1 MTDDRNREHAENMQ
15 LLGDLCEAI
24 FPAGSYP
31 VDFGPDKPPAIAYHF
46 EGATGVALPRFH
58 ININEPVIRELARR
72 AIETRAGGELI
83 QPATVHI
90 GAKIEIDRDHSKPK
104 LPYFIDAI
112 GWYNGLKDGFKKV
125 GYSDETIADGLW
137 QYINQDMTFFLSF
150 FEAFYRQKRERKLAR
165 PKFDFPTVVF
175 DSTTSREFFE
185 VYKVK
190 GLFGRKLT
198 GLKTNEEILEI
209 ESARLKK
216 ELTYEE
222 QRAALA
228 REKYYRSNQYIYTD
242 FGDFCIGFN
251 INLYGEYLKS
261 QNNELLKK
269 YDEPSFFE
277 EINKDNENALA
288 NIASYKIAYELAHI
302 VLAEVYEQKKLT
314 NLYIPY
320 EKILQYLQ
328 EPTSN
333 KTIYRQIRD
342 GFHALRF
349 LDYAFWDY
357 SEITQK
363 KVERSKKDGGNFFMT
378 GNFVYNFGDDG
389 KGFYLDVNEK
399 FVGCAL
405 WVVGPEQ
412 PKKAKTFARG
422 YHRFPT
428 VSLGITRR
436 AGAAVTFLTNRLFA
450 ETGNDKLNTETHKVI
465 TPAEPAGETLCKWA
479 SIEHSRISRR
489 WSELLKTLAKVDII
503 DKIEPSLSTLR
514 KLKPSA
520 GMKQKIRIHIKSD
533 VTAIDAELKEKI
545 GEK

>member
-46 EGATGVALPRFH
+46 EGATGVALPLFY

-72 AIETRAGGELI
+72 AIEARAGGEPI

-90 GAKIEIDRDHSKPK
+90 KDKIEIDRDYGQPK
-104 LPYFIDAI
+104 RPIFIDALF
-112 GWYNGLKDGFKKV
+112 WYNGLKDGFKKV
-125 GYSDETIADGLW
+125 GYSDATIADGLW
-137 QYINQDMTFFLSF
+137 QYINHDMTFFLSF
-150 FEAFYRQKRERKLAR
+150 FEAFYRQKRAHKLEH
-165 PKFDFPTVVF
+165 PKFEHPIVVI
-175 DSTTSREFFE
+175 DSTTAREFFE

-190 GLFGRKLT
+190 GLFGRKLD
-198 GLKTNEEILEI
+198 GLKSNEEILEI
-209 ESARLKK
+209 ERARLKK
-216 ELTYEE
+216 DAAADLTYEE

-228 REKYYRSNQYIYTD
+228 REKYYRSQQYIYTD

-261 QNNELLKK
+261 QNKEL
-269 YDEPSFFE
+269 
-277 EINKDNENALA
+277 NKENENALA

-349 LDYAFWDY
+349 LDYTYWDY
-357 SEITQK
+357 SNITAK
-363 KVERSKKDGGNFFMT
+363 KIERSKKDFSQINMT
-378 GNFVYNFGDDG
+378 GNFIYNFGDDG
-389 KGFYLDVNEK
+389 KGYYLDVNEK

-405 WVVGPEQ
+405 LVVGPEQ
-412 PKKAKTFARG
+412 PKKAKSFSRG

-436 AGAAVTFLTNRLFA
+436 AGSAVAFLTNRLFA

-479 SIEHSRISRR
+479 SIEHGRISRR

-545 GEK
+545 GENK